1 DYRRKGY
8 SNNGDS
14 DDNGEKSWMS
24 NKTIHDLRH
33 PNYSSKRFSILPFR
47 KTPTGASTDDDTI
60 DNNQSIKEK
69 KSSPTETRADKSIE
83 KIKGYTPNP
92 FKLLRR
98 FHRSLSMNQNNI
110 SEFSEGGV
118 YSEGRHRAEYVI
130 EKGSDKVGSLVWHQ
144 QQVKIL
150 EKKTH

>member
-24 NKTIHDLRH
+24 NKTIYDLRY
-33 PNYSSKRFSILPFR
+33 PNSSSKPFSILPFR

-69 KSSPTETRADKSIE
+69 TSSSTETRADKSIE
-83 KIKGYTPNP
+83 KIKSYTPNP

-98 FHRSLSMNQNNI
+98 FHRSLSRIKTII
-110 SEFSEGGV
+110 SPN
-118 YSEGRHRAEYVI
+118 
-130 EKGSDKVGSLVWHQ
+130 L
-144 QQVKIL
+144 
-150 EKKTH
+150 